1 MNTAVQGS
9 AADLGKVATVKI
21 DKAFKAQYGRR
32 KGKSSRLC
40 TAGRKVFKAF
50 KAQYSRRKGKRS
62 RLSTAG
68 GKVSTRL
75 SMAGGKVNVQG
86 SVRQE
91 ER

>member
-40 TAGRKVFKAF
+40 TAGRKVSVQGSVQQEERLTF
-50 KAQYSRRKGKRS
+50 KAQYGRRKGKCS

-68 GKVSTRL
+68 GKVS
-75 SMAGGKVNVQG
+75 VQG
-86 SVRQE
+86 SVWQE
-91 ER
+91 KR